1 MRKKQTKVIVPLI
14 VLLIFL
20 QAGLFCFKQIV
31 FLFAERTDYV
41 DKMASMAGM
50 SILTVLFLLFSKIR
64 QVPLSIFPNHFSKP
78 YIISTSVSVALLLA
92 TPSNYTDGFSSS
104 IMILIYSSVVTP
116 IFEELIFRG
125 FVWNKLNTTYQK
137 ELTTYIVSTAL
148 FAIWHIGYIDSIAF
162 RVETGLVTAMAWK
175 VTTGLCFGIVLGALR
190 LKSKNCYTTILLHGV
205 MNLFGR

>member
-20 QAGLFCFKQIV
+20 QAGLFRFKQIV

-92 TPSNYTDGFSSS
+92 TPSNYTDGFSS